1 MSAPLIII
9 TGPSAAGKTSVA
21 EKLLKKKSLNLKRL
35 ITCTTR
41 PKRKGEKNHKD
52 YHFLTEDV
60 FKKAIENKEMLE
72 WSKVYGHYYGSRKT
86 DLKKALQGKQPVLMI
101 VDVQGV
107 KKLRNKIPNCCIIYI
122 DVPKR
127 SIIKRIKKRAF
138 DSEDAKHRIKA
149 YKKEQEAK
157 KKVNNIVVNR
167 EGELKQA
174 VKDAALI
181 IKFGIRNQENCK

>member
-9 TGPSAAGKTSVA
+9 TGPSAAGKTTVA
-21 EKLLKKKSLNLKRL
+21 QELLKKKSLNLKRL

-52 YHFLTEDV
+52 YHFLTEEE
-60 FKKAIENKEMLE
+60 FKKAIDNKEMLE
-72 WSKVYGHYYGSRKT
+72 WSKVYGNYYGSRKA
-86 DLKKALQGKQPVLMI
+86 DLEKALKGKQPVMMVI
-101 VDVQGV
+101 DVQGV
-107 KKLRNKIPNCCIIYI
+107 KKLRNKLPTCCIIYI

-127 SIIKRIKKRAF
+127 SIIKRIKDRAF
-138 DSEDAKHRIKA
+138 DGEDAKLRIKA
-149 YKKEQEAK
+149 YEKEKEAK

-167 EGELKQA
+167 EGKLEQA
-174 VKDAALI
+174 VRDAAII